1 MEFNVIEKI
10 KSYWNKIP
18 GLSDN
23 KPNEEF
29 ANATSE
35 HSVRTSK
42 FLNGLNLDPIMPE
55 IKKHY
60 QVKEGGEKY
69 PRMAM
74 IKTMIFKK
82 IKQIKYYT

>member
-1 MEFNVIEKI
+1 MEFNVIEQI
-10 KSYWNKIP
+10 KNYWNKVK

-55 IKKHY
+55 INKSIT
-60 QVKEGGEKY
+60 
-69 PRMAM
+69 RL
-74 IKTMIFKK
+74 
-82 IKQIKYYT
+82 

>member
-1 MEFNVIEKI
+1 MEFNVLEQI
-10 KSYWNKIP
+10 KNYWNKVT
-18 GLSDN
+18 GLNEN

-42 FLNGLNLDPIMPE
+42 FLNGLKLDPIMTE
-55 IKKHY
+55 INKHY
-60 QVKEGGEKY
+60 QVKEGEEKY

-82 IKQIKYYT
+82 IKQIK